1 MDAVW
6 ALAKE
11 HALPVHLDGARI
23 FNAALA
29 LGVEPREIARRVDSV
44 MCCLSKGLCAPVG
57 SLLVGSAAFIEEARY
72 KRKIMGG
79 GMRQAGIL
87 AAAGILS
94 LTEQIKH
101 LEADHLR
108 TKGLA
113 KGLSEIEG
121 IVIKVD
127 DVEINMI
134 FFTWPKVK
142 KKKNIP
148 RVMEI
153 FKKYGILI
161 NPPERGVFRFATHF
175 WIQDAEIETI
185 LKASREAFGN

>member
-1 MDAVW
+1 
-6 ALAKE
+6 
-11 HALPVHLDGARI
+11 
-23 FNAALA
+23 
-29 LGVEPREIARRVDSV
+29 

-57 SLLVGSAAFIEEARY
+57 SLLVGNAGFIEEARY

-87 AAAGILS
+87 AAAGIIS
-94 LTEQIKH
+94 LTEQTNY

-108 TKGLA
+108 AKNLA
-113 KGLSEIEG
+113 RGLSEIKG
-121 IVIKVD
+121 ILINAD
-127 DVEINMI
+127 EVEINLI
-134 FFTWPKVK
+134 FFVWPPAKEE
-142 KKKNIP
+142 KNIP

-175 WIQDAEIETI
+175 WIREAEIETI
-185 LKASREAFGN
+185 LKASREAFGH